1 MPVQVAKVDVWAG
14 EIADRAGGLA
24 EKFEALAAAGVSLEF
39 VVARRAPEKPGT
51 GVVFL
56 APIKGAKQTKAATA
70 AGLSKAPTLHSL
82 RLEAPDKPG
91 LGAKLTRAVADAGV
105 SMRGLSAAAIGPRC
119 VVYLAFDTEDDA
131 KKAAKA
137 IKTAVAG
144 K

>member
-1 MPVQVAKVDVWAG
+1 MPARIGKVDVWAG

-24 EKFEALAAAGVSLEF
+24 EKLEALATAGASLEF

-51 GVVFL
+51 GVVFV
-56 APIKGAKQTKAATA
+56 APVKGARQTKAAATV
-70 AGLSKAPTLHSL
+70 GLSKASSMHSL

-91 LGAKLTRAVADAGV
+91 LGARITRAVAEAGV

-119 VVYLAFDTEDDA
+119 VVYFAFDTQQDA
-131 KKAAKA
+131 RKAAKA
-137 IKTAVAG
+137 IKKALAG